1 MSEEQLDAFS
11 DPQHLATEEIEEI
24 TEAVFYVDTKGMQ
37 VLTIESAIK
46 GMYVSPLKPGTYKVT
61 IELTDI

>member
-46 GMYVSPLKPGTYKVT
+46 GMYVSPLKSGTYKVT